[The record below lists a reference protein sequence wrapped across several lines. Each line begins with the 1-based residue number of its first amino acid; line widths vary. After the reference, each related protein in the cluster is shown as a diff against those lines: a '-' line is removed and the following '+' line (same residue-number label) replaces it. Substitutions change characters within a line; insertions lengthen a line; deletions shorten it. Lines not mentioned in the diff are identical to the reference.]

1 MVCEAKALAKD
12 PGKDDKE
19 VKKRH
24 SLTKTVDEGPVCDM
38 ALFSC
43 FFSVFFSSVLMV
55 SFVVTVQ
62 LWCVLLHSS
71 TGSCM

>member
-24 SLTKTVDEGPVCDM
+24 SLTKTVDEGPVCDT

-43 FFSVFFSSVLMV
+43 FFPLLFFFFHVFSVLIV
-55 SFVVTVQ
+55 SFVVTGTALV
-62 LWCVLLHSS
+62 CFIA
-71 TGSCM
+71 